1 MTGGI
6 IALIIAVLALI
17 VLIVFCVV
25 TLKKVSHLMK
35 EIDKTTSIAQ
45 DKINFFT
52 KDTNSIK
59 SKIDQ
64 ITQRVNSMSAEL
76 NRKMKK
82 IDYFSE
88 TTADFQNALDELKKS
103 IERFFSGFFNSSTK
117 QSKQRTFSI
126 FKRTAKKFFK
136 KQKNGLNL
144 FLSKSN
150 N

>member
-17 VLIVFCVV
+17 VLIVFGMV

-45 DKINFFT
+45 DKIDFFT
-52 KDTNSIK
+52 KDTDSIK

-64 ITQRVNSMSAEL
+64 ITQRVNGMSVEL
-76 NRKMKK
+76 NGKMKK

-88 TTADFQNALDELKKS
+88 TTADFQNALDELKQS
-103 IERFFSGFFNSSTK
+103 IENFFSGFFNFSNK
-117 QSKQRTFSI
+117 QSNQRTPSI
-126 FKRTAKKFFK
+126 SVLKRTAEKFLK
-136 KQKNGLNL
+136 KQKMA
-144 FLSKSN
+144 
-150 N
+150 